1 MSLDQHTM
9 VIQSNETGVRE
20 LLGPSVWGAGAGKE
34 LSLRPWNEGVRKPR
48 ATAAPQKLQA
58 SN

>member
-34 LSLRPWNEGVRKPR
+34 PSLRPWNEGVTE
-48 ATAAPQKLQA
+48 AT
-58 SN
+58 SNSSSSEALY